1 MNEFTNP
8 ENEDSKFTHE
18 QLMQITNTALNELLT
33 QDSFLN
39 DLPNGVTLEEVNNQI
54 ALQHGKSIT
63 INILREDK
71 EKMPIIVSQA
81 EGTVAD
87 LKKSIRKY
95 ITLKLKRSKK
105 TKMRHKLISW
115 KYIWKT
121 YFLKHSDKILKDNN
135 VKLKDIGIK
144 NKKISA
150 SYL

>member
-1 MNEFTNP
+1 MKEFTKP

-71 EKMPIIVSQA
+71 EKMPIIVSKN
-81 EGTVAD
+81 
-87 LKKSIRKY
+87 LMHIY
-95 ITLKLKRSKK
+95 LFI
-105 TKMRHKLISW
+105 
-115 KYIWKT
+115 
-121 YFLKHSDKILKDNN
+121 KIPFSLDN
-135 VKLKDIGIK
+135 K
-144 NKKISA
+144 
-150 SYL
+150 

>member
-1 MNEFTNP
+1 MFF
-8 ENEDSKFTHE
+8 DILIF
-18 QLMQITNTALNELLT
+18 IT
-33 QDSFLN
+33 Q
-39 DLPNGVTLEEVNNQI
+39 
-54 ALQHGKSIT
+54 
-63 INILREDK
+63 
-71 EKMPIIVSQA
+71 VSQA

-144 NKKISA
+144 NRSTLEFIKKKKHF
-150 SYL
+150 